1 MSQDEGT
8 TVNTEQP
15 VTPAPVEPSP
25 ANPAPVTPAPVETPE
40 TPTPQPVDPAAQPEK
55 PLEPVEQPKV
65 TVNVEVPTESGE
77 QQNSVNQAAGTP
89 AATAIAMSKAVS
101 PIITLSAG
109 SARASANA
117 ASSMA
122 GCGLDGWRSA
132 VWSVTKWSERP

>member
-8 TVNTEQP
+8 AVNTEQP

-89 AATAIAMSKAVS
+89 AATV
-101 PIITLSAG
+101 PTPTWV
-109 SARASANA
+109 
-117 ASSMA
+117 
-122 GCGLDGWRSA
+122 D
-132 VWSVTKWSERP
+132 SVTTNLADATTAADARIAANDAAGRLPG